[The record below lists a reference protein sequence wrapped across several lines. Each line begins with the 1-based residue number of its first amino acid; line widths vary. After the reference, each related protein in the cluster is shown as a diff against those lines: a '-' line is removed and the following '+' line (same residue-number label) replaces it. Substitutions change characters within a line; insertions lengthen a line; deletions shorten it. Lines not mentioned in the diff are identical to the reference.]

1 MDLSPPSPQRF
12 PRKHGKNPKYA
23 VLDVTHSNRKRDLGG
38 RGGGASSG
46 SHHTSHASSG
56 RRHIRNNNHASYPN
70 LGPLQHIKP
79 GWPPSSHNADHPVYH
94 QRACHSGGGG
104 PALAA
109 TTPVTQA
116 QAAVTSGTTITPA
129 TPTQAP

>member
-12 PRKHGKNPKYA
+12 PRKHGKIPKYA

-38 RGGGASSG
+38 GGG
-46 SHHTSHASSG
+46 
-56 RRHIRNNNHASYPN
+56 
-70 LGPLQHIKP
+70 L
-79 GWPPSSHNADHPVYH
+79 
-94 QRACHSGGGG
+94 
-104 PALAA
+104 ALAA

-129 TPTQAP
+129 TPTQAPSSTSSQAGLQAPAMQTILSTTSEPATLESNRDRQLGM

>member
-12 PRKHGKNPKYA
+12 PRKHGKIPKYA

-38 RGGGASSG
+38 RGGG
-46 SHHTSHASSG
+46 
-56 RRHIRNNNHASYPN
+56 
-70 LGPLQHIKP
+70 
-79 GWPPSSHNADHPVYH
+79 
-94 QRACHSGGGG
+94 

-109 TTPVTQA
+109 TTPITQA

-129 TPTQAP
+129 TPTQAPSSTSSQVGLQAPTMQTILSTTSEPATLESNRDRQLGM